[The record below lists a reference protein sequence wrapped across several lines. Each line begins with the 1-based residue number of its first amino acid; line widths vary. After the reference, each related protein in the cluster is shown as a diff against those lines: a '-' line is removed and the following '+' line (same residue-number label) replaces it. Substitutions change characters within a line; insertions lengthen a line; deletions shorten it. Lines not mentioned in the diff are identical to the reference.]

1 MTTQKNS
8 IANGTENAIAQTS
21 EVVKTRKPRTK
32 KAIIIE
38 AAPEVVEATTEN
50 IEVVAEVVA
59 EVVETKKK
67 RKSEKR
73 KLFLIEGILY
83 NVSTKKLA
91 AAKLVFKTDEVA
103 LTNWIL
109 ENSKIEKFTK
119 TLFLVENVLY
129 NISNT
134 KLAAAKLIFKTD
146 EDAIQKYVLENSKV
160 VKFSE
165 KF

>member
-8 IANGTENAIAQTS
+8 IANGTENAIAQTA
-21 EVVKTRKPRTK
+21 EVVKIKKTRIK
-32 KAIIIE
+32 KAIII
-38 AAPEVVEATTEN
+38 AATPEVVEATTEN
-50 IEVVAEVVA
+50 IKVIPEVVA
-59 EVVETKKK
+59 EVVEAKKK

-103 LTNWIL
+103 MKTWIL
-109 ENSKIEKFTK
+109 ENSKVEKFTK

-129 NISNT
+129 TISNT

-146 EDAIQKYVLENSKV
+146 EVAIQKYVLENSKV

-165 KF
+165 NF